1 MYYQRLT
8 LFVSFVFVFV
18 GVFTLIIDFSK
29 LSVTHN
35 VYLTSVRISFFLLVF
50 SVERRAWLCCDRK
63 LPFVQ
68 PITTGEIQKDWRWLR
83 RSPSRVS
90 LASTQ
95 PVATL
100 ALSLSLLAS
109 LLTSRLDVWNH
120 WGSSCHLTTIRN
132 GLAAGERWSRTLTG
146 CYCRRCLT
154 SVCCVGRHRL
164 TWLQVRQVTAVTV
177 PSSSG

>member
-1 MYYQRLT
+1 MLSCNYHKLT
-8 LFVSFVFVFV
+8 LSFVLFFV
-18 GVFTLIIDFSK
+18 GVFTLIFDFSK
-29 LSVTHN
+29 WSVTHN
-35 VYLTSVRISFFLLVF
+35 VCFFSSSFFFCRTQSLAVL
-50 SVERRAWLCCDRK
+50 SHRK
-63 LPFVQ
+63 LPCVQ
-68 PITTGEIQKDWRWLR
+68 PIITGEILKDWRWLR
-83 RSPSRVS
+83 RPPSRVS

-132 GLAAGERWSRTLTG
+132 SLAADERWSRTLSG
-146 CYCRRCLT
+146 CYCWRCVT
-154 SVCCVGRHRL
+154 SICCVGRHRL
-164 TWLQVRQVTAVTV
+164 TWLQVRQLTAVTV

>member
-1 MYYQRLT
+1 MLSCIITSWLYR
-8 LFVSFVFVFV
+8 SFCFLWEFLRW
-18 GVFTLIIDFSK
+18 F
-29 LSVTHN
+29 
-35 VYLTSVRISFFLLVF
+35 LTSQNDLWHTTCAFFFFCRTQSLAVL
-50 SVERRAWLCCDRK
+50 SHRK
-63 LPFVQ
+63 LPCVQ
-68 PITTGEIQKDWRWLR
+68 PIITGEILKDWRWLR
-83 RSPSRVS
+83 RPPSRVS

-132 GLAAGERWSRTLTG
+132 SLAADERWSRTLTG
-146 CYCRRCLT
+146 CYCWRCVT
-154 SVCCVGRHRL
+154 SICCVGRHRL
-164 TWLQVRQVTAVTV
+164 TWLQVRQLTAVTV